1 MEQDSDSQHKRPHD
15 LISRD
20 DPSNAGSAHSTPRK
34 RAKQAG
40 KLGHQDV
47 RDFVPVGGSFSTAA
61 VPIDEAQE
69 HIDQGSQVM
78 LSPKAE
84 NRIDHETEISEVI
97 PPQSVQA
104 APPVNWNAVNT
115 KIRTTLGGS
124 AGKFKTVVDE
134 PSLENGAR
142 KWAEIDRDT
151 GGPTLAIKRN
161 APY

>member
-1 MEQDSDSQHKRPHD
+1 MEQDSDSHHKRPHT

-20 DPSNAGSAHSTPRK
+20 DASNAGSAHSTPRK

-61 VPIDEAQE
+61 EPIDEAKE
-69 HIDQGSQVM
+69 HSDEGSQVM
-78 LSPKAE
+78 LGPKAE
-84 NRIDHETEISEVI
+84 KRGDHEIACGLS
-97 PPQSVQA
+97 PQSVQA

-124 AGKFKTVVDE
+124 AGKVKTVVEE
-134 PSLENGAR
+134 PSLGDGGHKEAEN
-142 KWAEIDRDT
+142 DRDL
-151 GGPTLAIKRN
+151 GGPTLAIKGN
-161 APY
+161 SPY